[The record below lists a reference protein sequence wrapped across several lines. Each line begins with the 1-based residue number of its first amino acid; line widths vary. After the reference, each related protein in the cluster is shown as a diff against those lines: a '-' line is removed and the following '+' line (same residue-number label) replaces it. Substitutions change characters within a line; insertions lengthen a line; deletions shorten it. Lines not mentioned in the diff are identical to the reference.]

1 MRSGDFNGNAT
12 AVRKRKMRRIGGS
25 FWTPDRDE
33 NLRRLEGE
41 GLSAGKIAEK
51 LGTTR
56 GSVIGRLHRLS
67 GVALT
72 FPSYI
77 RQEQKAHAKAVA
89 REKERK
95 RIESTVISKMQQ
107 EIARGVD
114 RNRAITKVRKA
125 GATLKSIGDV
135 LGISKEWVRQ
145 IAESAAQT
153 GGRRS

>member
-1 MRSGDFNGNAT
+1 
-12 AVRKRKMRRIGGS
+12 MRRIGGS
-25 FWTPDRDE
+25 FWTPDRDQK
-33 NLRRLEGE
+33 LRRLEGE
-41 GLSAGKIAEK
+41 GLSAAKIAEK

-56 GSVIGRLHRLS
+56 GAVLGRLHRLS
-67 GVALT
+67 GAALT
-72 FPSYI
+72 YPSYI
-77 RQEQKAHAKAVA
+77 RQEKEA
-89 REKERK
+89 RARAAARMKERK
-95 RIESTVISKMQQ
+95 RAESTVIPRMQQ

-114 RNRAITKVRKA
+114 RNRAITKAQKA

>member
-1 MRSGDFNGNAT
+1 M
-12 AVRKRKMRRIGGS
+12 
-25 FWTPDRDE
+25 
-33 NLRRLEGE
+33 
-41 GLSAGKIAEK
+41 
-51 LGTTR
+51 TR

-77 RQEQKAHAKAVA
+77 RQEQKAHARAGA
-89 REKERK
+89 SEKERK

-107 EIARGVD
+107 EIARGMD
-114 RNRAITKVRKA
+114 RNRAITKARKA

-145 IAESAAQT
+145 IAEGAAQT